1 MSKEKKLG
9 RGNSIHNPFP
19 ASLASECEKASQILD
34 SFINPRFVK
43 LDVGIPRK
51 ILANAKGLVI
61 ITSLRAG
68 FLGSGRFGSGL
79 IISRLPD
86 GSWSTPSALM
96 TGGGGVGGLIGFEL
110 TDFVFVITTDEAVR
124 TLAISGSLT
133 VGGNVSMAAGPVGRT
148 AEAAGTASKKG
159 VAGMLSYSK
168 TRGIYAGVSLE
179 GGVLGERADA
189 NKKMYG
195 RKVTAKELLRGD
207 ISPPPETASLMRVLN
222 SPYFSTVS
230 PVVSPAESAVELPSN
245 DIHEERAELPSQRP
259 KELPQGIPELDA
271 QASSQRAELGTGPAH
286 EIFELSSG
294 QPQGTSHEL
303 DSAVSSSSQFLTQ
316 PTSNWNSP

>member
-1 MSKEKKLG
+1 M
-9 RGNSIHNPFP
+9 I
-19 ASLASECEKASQILD
+19 
-34 SFINPRFVK
+34 V
-43 LDVGIPRK
+43 
-51 ILANAKGLVI
+51 
-61 ITSLRAG
+61 TSLRAG

-79 IISRLPD
+79 IIARLPD

-96 TGGGGVGGLIGFEL
+96 TGGGGVGGLIGVEL
-110 TDFVFVITTDEAVR
+110 TDFVFVLTTDEAVR

-179 GGVLGERADA
+179 GGVLRERADA

-195 RKVTAKELLRGD
+195 RKVTAKELLRGG

-222 SPYFSTVS
+222 SPYFPTVS
-230 PVVSPAESAVELPSN
+230 PVMSPVESAVELPSN
-245 DIHEERAELPSQRP
+245 DIHEERAELPSQQP
-259 KELPQGIPELDA
+259 KEPPHGISELDA
-271 QASSQRAELGTGPAH
+271 QRSSQRAELGTDPTHAV
-286 EIFELSSG
+286 FEMSSG
-294 QPQGTSHEL
+294 KPQGTSHEL
-303 DSAVSSSSQFLTQ
+303 GSADSPSSRFLTQ
-316 PTSNWNSP
+316 STSN